1 MAAGE
6 ASSAAVVAPDSAVLV
21 RPWMVPVISNFSG
34 KETLLRTYVLGLI
47 TNRLGS
53 SALTLLIVSFAV
65 FFATAMLPGDT
76 ATILLGQAATPEAV
90 AGLRAAMHLD
100 EPAFLRFGRWLIG
113 LLQGDLGISYVNNLP
128 VAELIGARF
137 INTMRLA
144 GIVTLFAVPLSL
156 TLGITAAMFRGS
168 VYDRIVT
175 ILTIGIISVPE
186 FMIATSAVLLFSV
199 YLKWLPALSFASDV
213 TSFWQVL
220 RIYAMPVIT
229 LTFVVSAQM
238 IRMTRA
244 AVIDTINTP
253 YVEAAIL
260 KGASRRR
267 AVLLHALPNAV
278 GPIANAIALSLSYL
292 VGGVIIVE
300 TIFNYPGVAKL
311 MVDGVSTRDLPLIQS
326 CAIIFCVGYL
336 ALITFADIVA
346 ILANPRVR

>member
-1 MAAGE
+1 MAAGKRFSCRRGCTWQRCF
-6 ASSAAVVAPDSAVLV
+6 ASSVDGVGYLEL
-21 RPWMVPVISNFSG
+21 SG
-34 KETLLRTYVLGLI
+34 RGTILRTYVLGLI
-47 TNRLGS
+47 ANRLGS

-100 EPAFLRFGRWLIG
+100 EPAFFRFARWLFG
-113 LLQGDLGISYVNNLP
+113 LLQGDLGTSYVNNVP
-128 VAELIGARF
+128 VAKLIGARF
-137 INTMRLA
+137 VNTMRLA
-144 GIVTLFAVPLSL
+144 GIVTLCAVPLSL

-175 ILTIGIISVPE
+175 VLTIGVISVPE

-213 TSFWQVL
+213 SSFWQVL
-220 RIYAMPVIT
+220 KIYAMPVIT

-253 YVEAAIL
+253 M
-260 KGASRRR
+260 SRRR
-267 AVLLHALPNAV
+267 SSKARHAGVLSCFTHCPTPSVRSQMRSRLPS
-278 GPIANAIALSLSYL
+278 PTWS
-292 VGGVIIVE
+292 
-300 TIFNYPGVAKL
+300 VA
-311 MVDGVSTRDLPLIQS
+311 
-326 CAIIFCVGYL
+326 
-336 ALITFADIVA
+336 
-346 ILANPRVR
+346 

>member
-1 MAAGE
+1 
-6 ASSAAVVAPDSAVLV
+6 
-21 RPWMVPVISNFSG
+21 MVPAISNFSG

-47 TNRLGS
+47 ANRLGS

-100 EPAFLRFGRWLIG
+100 EPALLRFGRWLIG
-113 LLQGDLGISYVNNLP
+113 LLQGDLGISYVNNVP
-128 VAELIGARF
+128 VADLIGARF
-137 INTMRLA
+137 VNTMRLA

-175 ILTIGIISVPE
+175 VVTIGVISVPE

-199 YLKWLPALSFASDV
+199 YLKWLPALSFTSDV

-260 KGASRRR
+260 KGASRWR

-278 GPIANAIALSLSYL
+278 GPIANAIALALSYL

-336 ALITFADIVA
+336 TLITFADIVA